1 MTVLHEVKPAGSARP
16 PPPPNPAAFQM
27 GAATVNRKL
36 CTLSISVFLPRGFSV
51 GTSGK
56 ESSC

>member
-1 MTVLHEVKPAGSARP
+1 MMVLHAVKPVGSARP
-16 PPPPNPAAFQM
+16 PPPPDPAVLQM

-51 GTSGK
+51 GASGK
-56 ESSC
+56 ESAC